1 MRTVRQI
8 STGRWW
14 AAAGVGLIFAAAS
27 AASAEEKT
35 YPGKHVNVVCDFD
48 DPAVGKAALAA
59 AEAAWDKAAELM
71 GVKSPPLKERR
82 KLYIYETITGY
93 EDAERERTNGVFAKN
108 LAFSCHNPRE
118 SHVVLQPVMNE
129 AVRKRV
135 GLPEMTRRLIV
146 HEIAH
151 LCRYEYSENRKVHPR
166 WYSDGLA
173 WAVEAVL
180 VDGPAKTEI
189 SANPPYIGGCIAYGK
204 KLLERGQLPDLEAV
218 FTDHFGKLDDS
229 QRYTVT
235 YLVTGFMNQE
245 SPGWLAK
252 FAKEDGGRKPGDDY
266 ADHMG
271 GFALKLLGGD
281 TDKANA
287 KFKKF
292 ITGLKWDWHERF
304 RSLEQHPKGWLQ
316 LAFADA
322 NALAWKSPQVLP
334 PFVIE
339 GKAEFLPSEVQ
350 QMNVLLEGN
359 DDGYLSVAMTAGSGV
374 KLFRYDQRKNEWT
387 THGETQVDA
396 IKAGKPFAFKV
407 RCEKLKIIVEIEGK
421 KVLEVTRES
430 PMLRGLW
437 GVGMQA
443 GGGGIWHDVKFSVP
457 GGGKGASIAD
467 KADKSDDKP
476 TKGESA
482 KEKGKGGKKGA

>member
-1 MRTVRQI
+1 
-8 STGRWW
+8 
-14 AAAGVGLIFAAAS
+14 
-27 AASAEEKT
+27 
-35 YPGKHVNVVCDFD
+35 
-48 DPAVGKAALAA
+48 
-59 AEAAWDKAAELM
+59 
-71 GVKSPPLKERR
+71 
-82 KLYIYETITGY
+82 
-93 EDAERERTNGVFAKN
+93 
-108 LAFSCHNPRE
+108 
-118 SHVVLQPVMNE
+118 VMSE

-166 WYSDGLA
+166 WYADGLA
-173 WAVEAVL
+173 WAVEADL
-180 VDGPAKTEI
+180 VDEPAKIEA
-189 SANPPYIGGCIAYGK
+189 SANPPFIGAYVSLGK
-204 KLLERGQLPDLEAV
+204 EMLKRGDIPDLEAV
-218 FTDHFGKLDDS
+218 FTDHFGKLS
-229 QRYTVT
+229 EFHRYTVT
-235 YLVTGFMNQE
+235 YLLARFMNQE

-252 FAKEDGGRKPGDDY
+252 FAKEDRGRKPDDDY

-322 NALAWKSPQVLP
+322 NALAWKSPPVLP

-421 KVLEVTRES
+421 KVLEATRES

-437 GVGMQA
+437 GLGMQA
-443 GGGGIWHDVKFSVP
+443 GGAGIWHDVKFTVP
-457 GGGKGASIAD
+457 GGGKGASDSD
-467 KADKSDDKP
+467 KADKSDSSGNKPAKDKP
-476 TKGESA
+476 R
-482 KEKGKGGKKGA
+482 KEKPKGGKRGV